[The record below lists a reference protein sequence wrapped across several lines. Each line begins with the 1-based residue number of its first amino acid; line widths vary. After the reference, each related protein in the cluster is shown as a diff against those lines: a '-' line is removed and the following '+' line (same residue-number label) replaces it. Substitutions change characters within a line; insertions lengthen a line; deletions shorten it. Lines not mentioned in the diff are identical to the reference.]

1 MTIQNRHQGAD
12 LSSRMPDPRSPR
24 SDVLVTIV
32 DADVHVAARSD
43 SEIAEHLPEPLRS
56 LSLGRDGSMYFAP
69 SGGMRVDARTSAGPP
84 GSDPEV
90 LYKQLFEDA
99 GVDYDLLLPL
109 ATGHFP
115 DPEIDAA
122 MKAAANLWL
131 SETWLGRYN
140 WHGRH
145 KGSIWVAVDNP
156 KSAVREIERWA
167 GHPHFVQVLVG
178 HHPKSLYGNPQYLP
192 IWEAAARH
200 SLPVAVHVD
209 SSGYPPVSTAVGFFS
224 HYLEYHSVGHPLV
237 YAAHLTSLICEGVFD
252 RFPDLHF
259 VMVEGGFSWAGP
271 LIWRMEKNWKALH
284 GRSAAMKQMP
294 TEYFYNNVR
303 FTTQPIEEPDESDDL
318 VSLFDIMDASKVLMF
333 SSDYPHWDFDNPK
346 RALPRLPKGVRELIF
361 HQNAQDLYRLPATRP
376 VDPKPPE
383 QLTHDKGTGDGSTN
397 TDTIG
402 D

>member
-1 MTIQNRHQGAD
+1 MTNSKQHPSVELHPRVD
-12 LSSRMPDPRSPR
+12 DVSSSSAHVP
-24 SDVLVTIV
+24 VTIV
-32 DADVHVAARSD
+32 DTDVHVATRSD
-43 SEIAEHLPEPLRS
+43 SEIAEYLPEPLRS

-69 SGGMRVDARTSAGPP
+69 GGGMRVDARTSVGPP

-90 LYKQLFEDA
+90 LYRQLFHEA
-99 GVDYDLLLPL
+99 GIDFDLLLPL
-109 ATGHFP
+109 VTGHFP

-122 MKAAANLWL
+122 MKAAANMWL
-131 SETWLGRYN
+131 SNSWLGRYN

-145 KGSIWVAVDNP
+145 KGSIWVSVDNP
-156 KSAVREIERWA
+156 KAAVEEIERWA

-178 HHPKSLYGNPQYLP
+178 HHPKSLYGHPQYLP

-200 SLPVAVHVD
+200 GLPVAVHVD
-209 SSGYPPVSTAVGFFS
+209 SSGYPPVPTTVGFFS
-224 HYLEYHSVGHPLV
+224 HYLEHHSVGHPLV

-252 RFPDLHF
+252 RFPELHF

-271 LIWRMEKNWKALH
+271 LIWRMEKNWKGLR

-294 TEYFYNNVR
+294 TKYFYDNIR

-318 VSLFDIMDASKVLMF
+318 VSLFEIMDAAKVLMF

-346 RALPRLPKGVRELIF
+346 RAFPRMPKDVRELIF
-361 HQNAQDLYRLPATRP
+361 HQNAQELYGLPAVRP
-376 VDPKPPE
+376 VDPDRPSHE
-383 QLTHDKGTGDGSTN
+383 SHDHGSHDTSAN
-397 TDTIG
+397 TDTVG